1 MAMTNGIATEQ
12 KDTTYRVLVG
22 KTYEVTRP
30 LNFRSEDFEA
40 GQDAIKLYKEEFGV
54 TDSIDWQVAA
64 TVDRVD
70 GEQVYARIPNGVS
83 KIEAERLLKWAVEN
97 ADRELINFD
106 ALATEIEEEE
116 KYASVR
122 GMLDAVPVDIFA
134 TWLCETSA
142 LTFGYEVTEDALI
155 ALIDL
160 AKQAE
165 DNYLGQAYDTAEFTQ
180 NYYEEAGELGYIPN
194 EILDAVDWEQ
204 VWNSALS
211 YDITALGSI
220 LKSGYHFFSDH

>member
-1 MAMTNGIATEQ
+1 MTMTNGISTEQ

-30 LNFRSEDFEA
+30 LNFRSEDLEA

-70 GEQVYARIPNGVS
+70 GEEVFARIPKGVS
-83 KIEAERLLKWAVEN
+83 RIEAERLLKWAVEN
-97 ADRELINFD
+97 ADRELIDFD
-106 ALATEIEEEE
+106 ALAKEIEEEE
-116 KYASVR
+116 KYSSVR

-155 ALIDL
+155 DL

-165 DNYLGQAYDTAEFTQ
+165 DNYLGQAYDPAEFTQ
-180 NYYEEAGELGYIPN
+180 NYYEEAGELAGIPS
-194 EILDAVDWEQ
+194 EIEDAIDWEQ
-204 VWNSALS
+204 VWNSALC
-211 YDITALGSI
+211 YDVTALEVT
-220 LKSGYHFFSDH
+220 LRAGYHFFSDH

>member
-1 MAMTNGIATEQ
+1 MTMTNGIPTEQ
-12 KDTTYRVLVG
+12 KNTTYRVLVG

-40 GQDAIKLYKEEFGV
+40 GQDAIKLYKQEFGV
-54 TDSIDWQVAA
+54 SDSLEWQVGA

-70 GEQVYARIPNGVS
+70 GEEVFARIPKGVS
-83 KIEAERLLKWAVEN
+83 RIEAERLLKWAVEN
-97 ADRELINFD
+97 ADRELIDFD

-116 KYASVR
+116 KYSSVR

-142 LTFGYEVTEDALI
+142 LTFGYELTED

-165 DNYLGQAYDTAEFTQ
+165 DSYLGSAYDRAEFTQ
-180 NYYEEAGELGYIPN
+180 NYYEEAGELGYIPS

-204 VWNSALS
+204 VWDSALS
-211 YDITALGSI
+211 YDLTEIRTPQ
-220 LKSGYHFFSDH
+220 SGYHFFSDH